1 MVTATYE
8 IHERRGQA
16 GASLLE
22 NKTIWVSAQ
31 LILTQAIP
39 DLLVPDPRN
48 HLANMDPRKTEKF
61 VKPLSW
67 GNVCYAAA
75 VTCYTLPAIH
85 SQGKELAALR
95 GLG

>member
-1 MVTATYE
+1 MKEEA
-8 IHERRGQA
+8 RLGL
-16 GASLLE
+16 ASW
-22 NKTIWVSAQ
+22 KIRPSGSHPSIWVSPQ

-48 HLANMDPRKTEKF
+48 HLANMEPRKTEKF

-67 GNVCYAAA
+67 GEVCYAAA

-85 SQGKELAALR
+85 SQGKELAAPR